1 MRVLI
6 FAAAVLLAT
15 GLHARSEEAKPQA
28 VQWVL
33 TLRLPSAIWNPGIYS
48 SEERCE
54 AARRRANRAVRGFV
68 CVELLSP

>member
-1 MRVLI
+1 VRVLI

-15 GLHARSEEAKPQA
+15 GLHARAQTPQTS
-28 VQWVL
+28 QWVL
-33 TLRLPSAIWNPGIYS
+33 TLKLPNAIWNPGVYT

-54 AARRRANRAVRGFV
+54 AARKRASRTVRGFV